1 MWIYSGLIPKLP
13 TCDIEDLPDCSKSL
27 CPAFLSSWFL
37 QWIHNCFQGAWFFL
51 FTVFF
56 SLYNCGLFQWLVC
69 YALLTLSSTLEV
81 ICHIGS
87 KWVWCPDLLALSHSL
102 FTGIILLLSDKADQ
116 TCNPETSGF
125 FSFFSWYG
133 LGLVMRA
140 LWEHLPHCCVCM
152 KNTTSRPHEL
162 ENKFQKGI
170 FALRVFPKD
179 TETN

>member
-125 FSFFSWYG
+125 FFLLFLVWFGACNESA
-133 LGLVMRA
+133 LGAFAA
-140 LWEHLPHCCVCM
+140 LLCMHEKYHLPAPRVGEQVSKRNIC
-152 KNTTSRPHEL
+152 P
-162 ENKFQKGI
+162 KG
-170 FALRVFPKD
+170 FPQRHW
-179 TETN
+179 N